1 MSSLNN
7 SAHSHSRESDARVT
21 VAIPSL
27 DHGRYLDEAIRS
39 VADQPIA
46 CEIFVA
52 DGGSTDN
59 SAEVIARWTDV
70 LAGAT
75 SGPDGGQSAAITA
88 AVARGKAPY
97 VAWMNAD
104 DTYLAGGLAALARA
118 LDDHPEAP
126 MVFGRAWITDD
137 EGNKRVLAGR
147 MPANRFVMSQR
158 CPISQP
164 ATLIRRSVWEALG
177 GLDESLHYAMDY
189 DLWWRVLLRFG
200 EPLQIADAVATSR
213 AHLDTKTAR
222 ARSAHNAEAVSV
234 VRRHFGRV
242 PIKWKLAW
250 PISVLGRSLYYRARR
265 GSRGTR

>member
-1 MSSLNN
+1 MPSP
-7 SAHSHSRESDARVT
+7 SHDRPAARVT

-27 DHGRYLDEAIRS
+27 DHGRFLDEAIRS
-39 VADQPIA
+39 VASQPVP

-59 SAEVIARWTDV
+59 SRDVIARWTDV
-70 LAGAT
+70 LAGWT
-75 SGPDGGQSAAITA
+75 SGPDGGQSAAINA
-88 AVARGKAPY
+88 AIARGTAPY

-104 DTYLAGGLAALARA
+104 DTYLPEGLAILSRA

-126 MVFGRAWITDD
+126 MVYGRAWITDD
-137 EGNKRVLAGR
+137 AGNRRVLAGR

-164 ATLIRRSVWEALG
+164 ATLIRRSVGEALG

-189 DLWWRVLLRFG
+189 DFWWRILLRFG
-200 EPLQIADAVATSR
+200 EPLQIPDAVATSR

-222 ARSAHNAEAVSV
+222 ARSTHNAEAVAV

-242 PIKWKLAW
+242 PLKWKLAW
-250 PISVLGRSLYYRARR
+250 PVSVLGRSLYYRARR
-265 GSRGTR
+265 ATQRAR